1 MASSSVNTKQA
12 KASSYWA
19 RPGRT
24 AARTLASVSYC
35 PHPDA
40 VRRRQEAEAM
50 RQQRSR
56 EHSEAQMLQAMGLKW
71 WEGSLPANMVA
82 VTTPR
87 ELDMLS
93 RQAYAAGRGVL
104 INYFQEDCY
113 ACRCL
118 HKKLKQLAEDHPEV
132 LFLKVNGSNEA
143 LRPVFAE
150 RGITKVPFF
159 QCARDGEL
167 QKPFSASL
175 DPEKLKNLR
184 EQLSALA
191 RSSAMVNA

>member
-1 MASSSVNTKQA
+1 M
-12 KASSYWA
+12 
-19 RPGRT
+19 PIT
-24 AARTLASVSYC
+24 AASTRGVKNAWFLPVRTRQNRIALRVLASVSYC

-40 VRRRQEAEAM
+40 VKRRQEAEAL

-56 EHSEAQMLQAMGLKW
+56 EHSEDEMIQAMGLKW
-71 WEGSLPANMVA
+71 WEGSLPGNMIA

-87 ELDMLS
+87 ELDILS

-118 HKKLKQLAEDHPEV
+118 HKKLKQLALDNPEV

-143 LRPVFAE
+143 LRPVFEDA
-150 RGITKVPFF
+150 GVTKVHSGPIWR
-159 QCARDGEL
+159 AGPPAH
-167 QKPFSASL
+167 K
-175 DPEKLKNLR
+175 
-184 EQLSALA
+184 
-191 RSSAMVNA
+191 